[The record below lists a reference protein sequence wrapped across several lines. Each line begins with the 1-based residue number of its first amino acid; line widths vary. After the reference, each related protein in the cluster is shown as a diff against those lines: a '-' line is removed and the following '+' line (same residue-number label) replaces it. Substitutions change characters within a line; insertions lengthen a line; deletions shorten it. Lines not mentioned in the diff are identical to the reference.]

1 MRSRWKWPSVP
12 KTSERGHGVSRVP
25 SVLDLLAAEPSSD
38 ELHYD
43 YQLDLETWSYEEVS
57 DSFATFCKASGIRE
71 SALTAV
77 LTQAISPD
85 LLDTSLGCVAV
96 STPPQEGKTTW
107 IVHYMAWMLIRN
119 PWLKLV
125 YATYSQSRANS
136 VSRQVR
142 SLVESWTPLAKGS
155 ATVERWQTREGGG
168 LLAAG
173 RGSAMT
179 GFRSDMTVID
189 DPIKDMQEAQ
199 SETIRETTIEWF
211 SSVVLTRMS
220 SLSQIIVIATRWHK
234 DDLIAHVQKPEVL
247 GAEYVNIPAQATHDS
262 EHPDANGQ
270 GDILGRVVGD
280 WLPSV
285 QNRSEKSWLLIKS
298 AVGTYV
304 WQALYQ
310 GDPQVTGGSY
320 INVDKIDILPWE
332 GIVYQDENTGCMY
345 TLDRAIII
353 QSWDLTF
360 GQIEG
365 SGRKTT
371 SGSYVAG
378 HVYAIVGRKFIL
390 VDRFHERATF
400 TESVSAVLRF
410 SAKWPQTSRI
420 YVEKK
425 ANGAAMLNTLRK
437 RAALIRPVMPDGSK
451 EVRALAAQPTVD
463 EGNVAILDTVFSESM
478 FQEMRDFPFGKN
490 DDDVD
495 AFTQAINQGRVD
507 YIGMRS

>member
-1 MRSRWKWPSVP
+1 VS
-12 KTSERGHGVSRVP
+12 TSL
-25 SVLDLLAAEPSSD
+25 LDSEFK
-38 ELHYD
+38 EY
-43 YQLDLETWSYEEVS
+43 TFEEVEA
-57 DSFATFCKASGIRE
+57 DFTTFCLASGIRE
-71 SALTAV
+71 SALTEA
-77 LTQAISPD
+77 LTLSMPD
-85 LLDTSLGCVAV
+85 DALDTPLGCVAY

-107 IVHYMAWMLIRN
+107 IVHYIAWQLVRN
-119 PWLKLV
+119 PWLKVV
-125 YATYSQSRANS
+125 YATYSQARANA

-142 SLVESWTPLAKGS
+142 GLVRQWTPLAAGS
-155 ATVERWQTREGGG
+155 SNVQRWETKEGGG

-179 GFRSDMTVID
+179 GFRSDFTVID

-199 SETIRETTIEWF
+199 SELIRETTVDWF

-220 SLSQIIVIATRWHK
+220 NLSQIVVICTRWHK
-234 DDLIAHVQKPEVL
+234 DDLIAHVVKSL
-247 GAEYVNIPAQATHDS
+247 DAEYINIPAQASHDDDVLDRKIG
-262 EHPDANGQ
+262 E
-270 GDILGRVVGD
+270 

-285 QNRSEKSWLLIKS
+285 QNRSEKSWQLIKA

-320 INVDKIDILPWE
+320 LNVDKIDVIPAE
-332 GIVYQDENTGCMY
+332 SVIYQDQRTGSFL
-345 TLDRAIII
+345 TLDRALVI

-360 GQIEG
+360 GDIDT
-365 SGRKTT
+365 SGKRRKTD
-371 SGSYVAG
+371 GSYVAG
-378 HVYAIVGRKFIL
+378 HVYVVIGGTKWIL
-390 VDRFHERATF
+390 VDRVHERLTF
-400 TESVSAVLRF
+400 TESVSAVLRM

-437 RAALIRPVMPDGSK
+437 RAALIKPVEPGGSK

-463 EGNVAILDTVFSESM
+463 QGNVAWLDTVYDERM
-478 FQEMRDFPFGKN
+478 AQEFRDFPFGKH

-495 AFTQAINQGRVD
+495 AFTQAVNNGKQD
-507 YIGMRS
+507 YFRMGN

>member
-1 MRSRWKWPSVP
+1 MS
-12 KTSERGHGVSRVP
+12 TSL
-25 SVLDLLAAEPSSD
+25 LDSEFK
-38 ELHYD
+38 EY
-43 YQLDLETWSYEEVS
+43 TFEEVEA
-57 DSFATFCKASGIRE
+57 DFAVFCEASGIRE
-71 SALTAV
+71 SALTEA
-77 LTQAISPD
+77 LTLSMPD
-85 LLDTSLGCVAV
+85 DALDTPLGCVAY

-107 IVHYMAWMLIRN
+107 IVHYIAWQLVRN
-119 PWLKLV
+119 PWLKVV
-125 YATYSQSRANS
+125 YATYSQARANA

-142 SLVESWTPLAKGS
+142 GLVRQWTPLAAGS
-155 ATVERWQTREGGG
+155 SNVQRWETKEGGG

-179 GFRSDMTVID
+179 GFRSDFTVID

-199 SETIRETTIEWF
+199 SELIRETTVDWF

-220 SLSQIIVIATRWHK
+220 NLSQIVVICTRWHK
-234 DDLIAHVQKPEVL
+234 DDLIAHVVKSL
-247 GAEYVNIPAQATHDS
+247 DAEYINIPAQASHDDDVLDRKIG
-262 EHPDANGQ
+262 E
-270 GDILGRVVGD
+270 

-285 QNRSEKSWLLIKS
+285 QNRSEKSWQLIKA

-320 INVDKIDILPWE
+320 LNVDKIDVIPAE
-332 GIVYQDENTGCMY
+332 SVIYQDQRTGSFL
-345 TLDRAIII
+345 TLDRALVI

-360 GQIEG
+360 GDIDTTG
-365 SGRKTT
+365 KRRKTD
-371 SGSYVAG
+371 GSYVAG
-378 HVYAIVGRKFIL
+378 HVYAVIGGTKWIL
-390 VDRFHERATF
+390 VDRIHERLTF
-400 TESVSAVLRF
+400 TESVSAVLRM

-437 RAALIRPVMPDGSK
+437 RAALIKPVEPGGSK

-463 EGNVAILDTVFSESM
+463 QGNVAWLDTVYDERM
-478 FQEMRDFPFGKN
+478 AQEFRDFPFGKH

-495 AFTQAINQGRVD
+495 AFTQAVNNGKQD
-507 YIGMRS
+507 YFRMGS

>member
-1 MRSRWKWPSVP
+1 MS
-12 KTSERGHGVSRVP
+12 TSL
-25 SVLDLLAAEPSSD
+25 LDSEFK
-38 ELHYD
+38 EY
-43 YQLDLETWSYEEVS
+43 TFEEVEA
-57 DSFATFCKASGIRE
+57 DFTTFCLASGIRE
-71 SALTAV
+71 SALTEA
-77 LTQAISPD
+77 LTLSMPD
-85 LLDTSLGCVAV
+85 DALDTPLGCVAY

-107 IVHYMAWMLIRN
+107 IVHYIAWQLVRN
-119 PWLKLV
+119 PWLKVV
-125 YATYSQSRANS
+125 YATYSQARANA

-142 SLVESWTPLAKGS
+142 GLVRQWTPLAAGS
-155 ATVERWQTREGGG
+155 SNVQRWETKEGGG

-179 GFRSDMTVID
+179 GFRSDFTVID

-199 SETIRETTIEWF
+199 SELIRETTVDWF

-220 SLSQIIVIATRWHK
+220 NLSQIVVICTRWHK
-234 DDLIAHVQKPEVL
+234 DDLIAHVVKSL
-247 GAEYVNIPAQATHDS
+247 DAEYINIPAQASHDDDVLDRKIG
-262 EHPDANGQ
+262 E
-270 GDILGRVVGD
+270 

-285 QNRSEKSWLLIKS
+285 QNRSEKSWQLIKA

-320 INVDKIDILPWE
+320 LNVDKIDVIPAE
-332 GIVYQDENTGCMY
+332 SVIYQDQRTGSFL
-345 TLDRAIII
+345 TLDRALVI

-360 GQIEG
+360 GDIDTTG
-365 SGRKTT
+365 KRRKTD
-371 SGSYVAG
+371 GSYVAG
-378 HVYAIVGRKFIL
+378 HVYAVIGGTKWIL
-390 VDRFHERATF
+390 VDRVHERLTF
-400 TESVSAVLRF
+400 TESVSAVLRM

-437 RAALIRPVMPDGSK
+437 RAALIKPVEPGGSK

-463 EGNVAILDTVFSESM
+463 QGNVAWLDTVYDERM
-478 FQEMRDFPFGKN
+478 AQEFRDFPFGKH

-495 AFTQAINQGRVD
+495 AFTQAVNNGKQD
-507 YIGMRS
+507 YFRMGS

>member
-1 MRSRWKWPSVP
+1 MSASLLD
-12 KTSERGHGVSRVP
+12 SEFK
-25 SVLDLLAAEPSSD
+25 E
-38 ELHYD
+38 Y
-43 YQLDLETWSYEEVS
+43 TFEEVEA
-57 DSFATFCKASGIRE
+57 DFTTFCLASGIRE
-71 SALTAV
+71 SALTEA
-77 LTQAISPD
+77 LTLSMPD
-85 LLDTSLGCVAV
+85 DALDTPLGCVAY

-107 IVHYMAWMLIRN
+107 IVHYIAWQLVRN
-119 PWLKLV
+119 PWLKVV
-125 YATYSQSRANS
+125 YATYSQARANA

-142 SLVESWTPLAKGS
+142 GLVRQWTPLASGS
-155 ATVERWQTREGGG
+155 SNVQRWETKEGGG

-179 GFRSDMTVID
+179 GFRSDFTVID

-199 SETIRETTIEWF
+199 SELIRETTVDWF

-220 SLSQIIVIATRWHK
+220 NLSQIVVICTRWHK
-234 DDLIAHVQKPEVL
+234 DDLIAHVVKSL
-247 GAEYVNIPAQATHDS
+247 DAEYINIPAQASHDDDVLDRKIG
-262 EHPDANGQ
+262 E
-270 GDILGRVVGD
+270 

-285 QNRSEKSWLLIKS
+285 QNRSEKSWQLIKA

-320 INVDKIDILPWE
+320 LNVDKIDVIPAE
-332 GIVYQDENTGCMY
+332 SVIYQDQRTGSFL
-345 TLDRAIII
+345 TLDRALVI

-360 GQIEG
+360 GDIDTTG
-365 SGRKTT
+365 KRRKTD
-371 SGSYVAG
+371 GSYVAG
-378 HVYAIVGRKFIL
+378 HVYAVIGGTKWIL
-390 VDRFHERATF
+390 VDRVHERLTF
-400 TESVSAVLRF
+400 TESVSAVLRM

-437 RAALIRPVMPDGSK
+437 RAALIKPVEPGGSK

-463 EGNVAILDTVFSESM
+463 QGNVAWLDTVYDERM
-478 FQEMRDFPFGKN
+478 AQEFRDFPFGKH

-495 AFTQAINQGRVD
+495 AFTQAVNNGKQD
-507 YIGMRS
+507 YFRMGN

>member
-1 MRSRWKWPSVP
+1 M
-12 KTSERGHGVSRVP
+12 T
-25 SVLDLLAAEPSSD
+25 LLAPAPD
-38 ELHYD
+38 ELEYD
-43 YQLDLETWSYEEVS
+43 YVVDDSYSYEEIS
-57 DSFATFCKASGIRE
+57 EDFAVFCKASGIRQ
-71 SALTAV
+71 SALTGI
-77 LTQAISPD
+77 LTEAISPD

-107 IVHYMAWMLIRN
+107 IVHYMAWMLVRN

-142 SLVESWTPLAKGS
+142 SLVEIWTPLAKGS
-155 ATVERWQTREGGG
+155 ATVERWQTKEGGG

-234 DDLIAHVQKPEVL
+234 DDLIAHVQKPDVL
-247 GAEYVNIPAQATHDS
+247 GAQYVNIPAQAVQG
-262 EHPDANGQ
+262 PDK
-270 GDILGRVVGD
+270 DILGRHVGD

-320 INVDKIDILPWE
+320 INVDKIDVVPWE
-332 GIVYQDENTGCMY
+332 AVVYQDERTGSMF
-345 TLDRAIII
+345 TLDRAIVI

-360 GQIEG
+360 GQIEEG
-365 SGRKTT
+365 KATRGRASG

-378 HVYAIVGRKFIL
+378 HVYALIGRKFIL
-390 VDRFHERATF
+390 IDRFHERATF
-400 TESVSAVLRF
+400 TQSVTAVLRM
-410 SAKWPQTSRI
+410 SARWPQTSRI

-437 RAALIRPVMPDGSK
+437 RAALVRPVTPDGSK

-463 EGNVAILDTVFSESM
+463 EGNVAVLDTVFTESM
-478 FQEMRDFPFGKN
+478 FQEFRDFPFGKN

-507 YIGMRS
+507 YIQMGS